1 MVCGFSHVYQGLT
14 TIKLFIKLTS
24 NYIQLDG
31 HISHISLSHKSQ
43 RLERNAASEMS
54 RLRTLFFAKKIIYSI
69 CIEPQFAVH
78 YLVVQISEKS
88 SFCCSIV
95 FLCSSSMH
103 PLTPENSSHS
113 CYNGVCLGYVF
124 VYTIFSKSKKK
135 NARLRLSIFHEILI
149 AFNRPACCILSLS
162 KKLLQLVT

>member
-1 MVCGFSHVYQGLT
+1 MPQAKCR
-14 TIKLFIKLTS
+14 
-24 NYIQLDG
+24 D
-31 HISHISLSHKSQ
+31 
-43 RLERNAASEMS
+43 LEHYF
-54 RLRTLFFAKKIIYSI
+54 LQKKITYSI
-69 CIEPQFAVH
+69 CMEPHFAVH

-95 FLCSSSMH
+95 FLCCSSSMH

-149 AFNRPACCILSLS
+149 AFNRPACCILLLS
-162 KKLLQLVT
+162 KKLHQLVT

>member
-1 MVCGFSHVYQGLT
+1 MPLAKYRDFEHY
-14 TIKLFIKLTS
+14 
-24 NYIQLDG
+24 
-31 HISHISLSHKSQ
+31 
-43 RLERNAASEMS
+43 
-54 RLRTLFFAKKIIYSI
+54 FFAKNHLFYLYRTTVFK
-69 CIEPQFAVH
+69 CLQLH

-95 FLCSSSMH
+95 FLCCSSMH

-149 AFNRPACCILSLS
+149 AFNRPACCILLLS